1 MATLPPPLRRAAS
14 QPSTPTQA
22 LSPGPNPN
30 ARRLSGGAQ
39 GRRLSGWRPEDVENF
54 FDENDDE
61 MERKKAAAEAEAAKA
76 KKAQRSPFRA
86 TPGHE
91 RRKEIYKEQLQQ
103 CITMTNENKVN
114 EKNSWSL
121 DFIDHMRHML
131 DDKEGPKEGGPN
143 FQMASTTLD
152 AGVKIYSYRVD
163 SVFTQT
169 YKLITNINRT
179 GRGKDGDADGIAE
192 EEEDLDEDHKEN
204 DESSIVVIDDWASS
218 LKNHQIANQLNHI
231 FANARHLNVVIFVLV
246 QTFRFLPD
254 KLRKM
259 ASDVVLVGK
268 PKNKQEM
275 KALGEEIFY
284 KEPKEITRLFD
295 YAFKRKHDFIWVK
308 DDAIYRNFRELEI
321 EGW

>member
-1 MATLPPPLRRAAS
+1 MQIKELPQKNTIKAHELKMCI
-14 QPSTPTQA
+14 
-22 LSPGPNPN
+22 
-30 ARRLSGGAQ
+30 
-39 GRRLSGWRPEDVENF
+39 D
-54 FDENDDE
+54 
-61 MERKKAAAEAEAAKA
+61 KKICKYDI
-76 KKAQRSPFRA
+76 SPFPNTTGARVIVVGQPRA
-86 TPGHE
+86 GKSSLILNAIKDKRVYKKQFDNIYLLAPANSLSSLKDFPLDQLDQ
-91 RRKEIYKEQLQQ
+91 RKI
-103 CITMTNENKVN
+103 INELDEGVLLSLR
-114 EKNSWSL
+114 EKL
-121 DFIDHMRHML
+121 
-131 DDKEGPKEGGPN
+131 
-143 FQMASTTLD
+143 
-152 AGVKIYSYRVD
+152 
-163 SVFTQT
+163 
-169 YKLITNINRT
+169 
-179 GRGKDGDADGIAE
+179 
-192 EEEDLDEDHKEN
+192 EDHKEN

-218 LKNHQIANQLNHI
+218 LKNHSIANQLNHI